1 MSNTPTRSIALTRE
15 LEAYIRT
22 QLASG
27 RYGSASEVVRTGLR
41 LMMERDEAR
50 VPPTQATRKTVR
62 SA

>member
-27 RYGSASEVVRTGLR
+27 RYGNASEVVRTGLR

-50 VPPTQATRKTVR
+50 VPPAQAPRKTVR